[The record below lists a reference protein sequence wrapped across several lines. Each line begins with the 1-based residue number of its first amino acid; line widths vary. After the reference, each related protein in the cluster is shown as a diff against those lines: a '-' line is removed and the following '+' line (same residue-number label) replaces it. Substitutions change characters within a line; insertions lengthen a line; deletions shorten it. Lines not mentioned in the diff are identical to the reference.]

1 MAKNKKI
8 DEGLSLFEID
18 LNGDLVP
25 NSLLYPEN
33 QTKGIQNENTNLSK
47 LEILRAESQSSN
59 ISSTSRL
66 LVEQENRNLSHQNH
80 REVDNKLS
88 QHDSSSFGFGISNT
102 SNSTNGNGTK
112 DITGRTSRNDE
123 ERGLDGLGYSETN
136 GGEFGLFHQRQSDSL
151 HTTIQSSN
159 TRGFENANTNGRTK
173 QILERESDRQ
183 HDLQNRRQDLF
194 GSRQNYEIST
204 RSGIEARDST
214 NTNPN
219 RQGATTS
226 ATSSKTSQDS
236 SNEYNNRTGTSQEYG
251 ELGGKMG
258 ELSSSR
264 ENQSKIT
271 SKNDFVARDEVFIG
285 GQKERFDK
293 NINAIKTLKLLE
305 QEDRLPTQQ
314 EQLILNHYSGW
325 GGIPQVFDLENDRWR
340 KEAGILVGNLNTDEY
355 NAAKLS
361 TLDAFYT
368 PKIVIDSI
376 YKGLNQ
382 LGFNNDLNPKD
393 IFEPSVGIGAFLSYA
408 KNYSKNYNF
417 TCTELDNISS
427 RIFKKLYPSQKIY
440 NIGFEQHLFD
450 RKFDAFIG
458 NPPFGQKKI
467 LDLNDPY
474 LNNKSV
480 HNYFI
485 GNSIKHL
492 KEDGILAFVISSY
505 FLDSSFDSIRED
517 LFKDTTFL
525 GALRLPNNI
534 FKSRANTEVTTD
546 IIFLQKGKNP
556 DIDKKWLKSVE
567 YFDDRFKEAEKRGLN
582 PRLFNNFR
590 INEYFKDNPQNILGK
605 MDIQRTQYGN
615 SLECIDDEKDLEREI
630 NRFISELPKDVYKY
644 HKTEIITS
652 FYTLN
657 PESPNYNNYYNK
669 LKHLKDGNYFIYE
682 NKVFM
687 RMKVYPNNEIF
698 LKKPEL
704 NEHDERRI
712 KKLVELRD
720 EFNEL
725 INLEKSKESNDSEI
739 LLQRKKLNN
748 IYDNFVKVEGLL
760 NKEANKRAFVED
772 VESNKILALEKNYN
786 KGISKTLAQKQ
797 GVAPKEPSA
806 DKADIFFKR
815 TIMPKQEFII
825 NTPKEALLASI
836 SEYGILKLSFLEK
849 NLNMSLEKSLQSLID
864 DKLIFK
870 DHNNSSNYIIAQKYL
885 SGNVKAKYKKVKE
898 LVLEHNRQDL
908 LGNLESLKE
917 VLPKDLKASEISVSF
932 GTFWIPTKYYCQF
945 IEEKLEITS
954 EDFEIIKN
962 EMSGGWHFNAND
974 YVINQRIKNQYGTTR
989 KKVSDIV
996 LHALQ
1001 QKPIV
1006 VYDKNI
1012 TYNDEGKETTKEI
1025 LNPKETAIAISK
1037 VEKIKLD
1044 FSDWIYRDY
1053 DRRIELEKIYNDTFN
1068 TNRDIQY
1075 DGSHLIL
1082 ENFNSNIQLKNHQ
1095 KNAIFRAIQE
1105 NIIILDHQVGA
1116 GKTLTSICAVMEQKR
1131 MGLIHKPLIVVP
1143 NHILN
1148 QWANEFYNAYPN
1160 ANILLATKKDLE
1172 KNNREQFFAK
1182 IATNDFDAI
1191 IMTHSQFG
1199 LLNNPYEQTK
1209 KIQEEEIQILEES
1222 LRNKKDSEFAR
1233 YSVKNIEKRLEN
1245 ERVKLE
1251 NLLNTKRKS
1260 KNIDFSEMGIDML
1273 VIDEAHEFKNLRFV
1287 TCKDR
1292 VSGLGNQKGSQKAF
1306 NLYCKTQ
1313 FIHDTKA
1320 KLMFLTGTPISNSIV
1335 ELYTIQKYTQPNA
1348 LKEKGI
1354 DSFDSWAST
1363 FGEISSAW
1371 ELDSSGINYKVVS
1384 RFNKFKNVP
1393 ELSSLYK
1400 NVADTVTNS
1409 DIMKFQK
1416 NFVPKLYNNKPINI
1430 ITPRSDEVALFI
1442 GVQNEYGSW
1451 NEGSIIWRMENQSE
1465 DIAKNNLLACTT
1477 DARKAGLDFR
1487 LINPYAKDYEDSKVN
1502 ILAQNVYEEW
1512 KNWEEDKGTQLIFC
1526 DLSTPKIHSQNIETN
1541 EINNETLSDDFI
1553 NINDELA
1560 IDEEDKN
1567 MSATNLDE
1575 ILAKQSKFDVYSDIL
1590 KKLKN
1595 LGIPQHEIRFIHDA
1609 KTDLQKAEL
1618 FADVNSGKVRIL
1630 IGSTQKM
1637 GAGTN
1642 VQERIVA
1649 IHHLDC
1655 PWRPSDLEQR
1665 NGRVI
1670 RQGNK
1675 LFLRNPEDF
1684 RIKEFRY
1691 ATERTYDARMWQVI
1705 ESKALSIEQ
1714 FRKADKNTRELED
1727 ISSAAADA
1735 AEMKAQAT
1743 GNPLILMQVQLSSDL
1758 KQEEILYNSF
1768 KKEQF
1773 YNEEL
1778 LKQSKSYIDLYTKE
1792 KKILEDIKD
1801 TINNHKSEHF
1811 SGKFYD
1817 YNLDSNEYKTI
1828 DFIIRKNDDSPTNK
1842 QNQERI
1848 KEFLKKGIEIAHRN
1862 FATEYKLFEYRG
1874 ITISL
1879 EKTQI
1884 DTLNF
1889 YINTPKGDFIE
1900 PENLVFKNKNSFID
1914 FSNIIT
1920 LGGLVTRINNFYNG
1934 IEERIS
1940 TTDRKISKL
1949 CSEIIALEKITGE
1962 NAKPY
1967 KRYDY
1972 LLALRE
1978 DEKTIMLEIEKMS
1991 KSRSYKSNFILKSQ
2005 LILKSM
2011 DKNEHL
2017 ECKKEINDINI

>member
-1 MAKNKKI
+1 MPNKT
-8 DEGLSLFEID
+8 DGSLFIYKST
-18 LNGDLVP
+18 NKGQ
-25 NSLLYPEN
+25 S
-33 QTKGIQNENTNLSK
+33 TKPDGYYFYEGITFILDAKSPYANFSGQIFDYMKLESNEN
-47 LEILRAESQSSN
+47 
-59 ISSTSRL
+59 
-66 LVEQENRNLSHQNH
+66 
-80 REVDNKLS
+80 
-88 QHDSSSFGFGISNT
+88 F
-102 SNSTNGNGTK
+102 
-112 DITGRTSRNDE
+112 
-123 ERGLDGLGYSETN
+123 
-136 GGEFGLFHQRQSDSL
+136 
-151 HTTIQSSN
+151 
-159 TRGFENANTNGRTK
+159 
-173 QILERESDRQ
+173 
-183 HDLQNRRQDLF
+183 
-194 GSRQNYEIST
+194 
-204 RSGIEARDST
+204 
-214 NTNPN
+214 
-219 RQGATTS
+219 
-226 ATSSKTSQDS
+226 
-236 SNEYNNRTGTSQEYG
+236 
-251 ELGGKMG
+251 
-258 ELSSSR
+258 
-264 ENQSKIT
+264 
-271 SKNDFVARDEVFIG
+271 
-285 GQKERFDK
+285 
-293 NINAIKTLKLLE
+293 
-305 QEDRLPTQQ
+305 
-314 EQLILNHYSGW
+314 
-325 GGIPQVFDLENDRWR
+325 
-340 KEAGILVGNLNTDEY
+340 
-355 NAAKLS
+355 
-361 TLDAFYT
+361 
-368 PKIVIDSI
+368 
-376 YKGLNQ
+376 
-382 LGFNNDLNPKD
+382 
-393 IFEPSVGIGAFLSYA
+393 
-408 KNYSKNYNF
+408 
-417 TCTELDNISS
+417 
-427 RIFKKLYPSQKIY
+427 
-440 NIGFEQHLFD
+440 IGFEYNQKELHCYVNGKLQEDELILHDKEYYRAKYFPKKINNETIVNKSAKKLANLFRNARVD
-450 RKFDAFIG
+450 KQMNVPFIG
-458 NPPFGQKKI
+458 AVILCMKFNVD
-467 LDLNDPY
+467 LDLSSTQTI
-474 LNNKSV
+474 L
-480 HNYFI
+480 
-485 GNSIKHL
+485 NSIKI
-492 KEDGILAFVISSY
+492 GINTI
-505 FLDSSFDSIRED
+505 LDD
-517 LFKDTTFL
+517 
-525 GALRLPNNI
+525 
-534 FKSRANTEVTTD
+534 
-546 IIFLQKGKNP
+546 
-556 DIDKKWLKSVE
+556 
-567 YFDDRFKEAEKRGLN
+567 
-582 PRLFNNFR
+582 
-590 INEYFKDNPQNILGK
+590 
-605 MDIQRTQYGN
+605 
-615 SLECIDDEKDLEREI
+615 
-630 NRFISELPKDVYKY
+630 
-644 HKTEIITS
+644 
-652 FYTLN
+652 
-657 PESPNYNNYYNK
+657 
-669 LKHLKDGNYFIYE
+669 
-682 NKVFM
+682 
-687 RMKVYPNNEIF
+687 
-698 LKKPEL
+698 
-704 NEHDERRI
+704 
-712 KKLVELRD
+712 
-720 EFNEL
+720 
-725 INLEKSKESNDSEI
+725 
-739 LLQRKKLNN
+739 
-748 IYDNFVKVEGLL
+748 
-760 NKEANKRAFVED
+760 
-772 VESNKILALEKNYN
+772 NKILFFCIFIYSKEK
-786 KGISKTLAQKQ
+786 S
-797 GVAPKEPSA
+797 
-806 DKADIFFKR
+806 IFF
-815 TIMPKQEFII
+815 I
-825 NTPKEALLASI
+825 
-836 SEYGILKLSFLEK
+836 
-849 NLNMSLEKSLQSLID
+849 
-864 DKLIFK
+864 
-870 DHNNSSNYIIAQKYL
+870 
-885 SGNVKAKYKKVKE
+885 
-898 LVLEHNRQDL
+898 
-908 LGNLESLKE
+908 
-917 VLPKDLKASEISVSF
+917 
-932 GTFWIPTKYYCQF
+932 
-945 IEEKLEITS
+945 
-954 EDFEIIKN
+954 
-962 EMSGGWHFNAND
+962 
-974 YVINQRIKNQYGTTR
+974 
-989 KKVSDIV
+989 
-996 LHALQ
+996 
-1001 QKPIV
+1001 
-1006 VYDKNI
+1006 
-1012 TYNDEGKETTKEI
+1012 
-1025 LNPKETAIAISK
+1025 
-1037 VEKIKLD
+1037 
-1044 FSDWIYRDY
+1044 
-1053 DRRIELEKIYNDTFN
+1053 
-1068 TNRDIQY
+1068 
-1075 DGSHLIL
+1075 
-1082 ENFNSNIQLKNHQ
+1082 
-1095 KNAIFRAIQE
+1095 
-1105 NIIILDHQVGA
+1105 
-1116 GKTLTSICAVMEQKR
+1116 
-1131 MGLIHKPLIVVP
+1131 
-1143 NHILN
+1143 
-1148 QWANEFYNAYPN
+1148 
-1160 ANILLATKKDLE
+1160 
-1172 KNNREQFFAK
+1172 
-1182 IATNDFDAI
+1182 
-1191 IMTHSQFG
+1191 
-1199 LLNNPYEQTK
+1199 
-1209 KIQEEEIQILEES
+1209 
-1222 LRNKKDSEFAR
+1222 
-1233 YSVKNIEKRLEN
+1233 
-1245 ERVKLE
+1245 
-1251 NLLNTKRKS
+1251 
-1260 KNIDFSEMGIDML
+1260 
-1273 VIDEAHEFKNLRFV
+1273 
-1287 TCKDR
+1287 
-1292 VSGLGNQKGSQKAF
+1292 
-1306 NLYCKTQ
+1306 
-1313 FIHDTKA
+1313 
-1320 KLMFLTGTPISNSIV
+1320 
-1335 ELYTIQKYTQPNA
+1335 
-1348 LKEKGI
+1348 
-1354 DSFDSWAST
+1354 
-1363 FGEISSAW
+1363 
-1371 ELDSSGINYKVVS
+1371 
-1384 RFNKFKNVP
+1384 FNKFKNVP

-1512 KNWEEDKGTQLIFC
+1512 KNWEDDKGTQLIFC

-1541 EINNETLSDDFI
+1541 EINNKILSDDFI

-1848 KEFLKKGIEIAHRN
+1848 KEFLKKGIEIAHGN

-1900 PENLVFKNKNSFID
+1900 HENLVFKNKNSFID

-1991 KSRSYKSNFILKSQ
+1991 KSRSYKSNFIPKSQ

>member
-1 MAKNKKI
+1 MAKRKI

-25 NSLLYPEN
+25 NSLLYSEN
-33 QTKGIQNENTNLSK
+33 QEKGKQNANTNLSE
-47 LEILRAESQSSN
+47 LEIPRRESQSNS
-59 ISSTSRL
+59 ISQTSGL
-66 LVEQENRNLSHQNH
+66 LAKQENRDLSHQNFG
-80 REVDNKLS
+80 EVDNRLPS
-88 QHDSSSFGFGISNT
+88 NHSNT
-102 SNSTNGNGTK
+102 LGDRIDNLSNSTNGNGTK
-112 DITGRTSRNDE
+112 DIAERTSGSDE
-123 ERGLDGLGYSETN
+123 ERRDDRFGYSQTSGN
-136 GGEFGLFHQRQSDSL
+136 QVGLFHQGQSDSP
-151 HTTIQSSN
+151 HTTIQTSN
-159 TRGFENANTNGRTK
+159 GGGLENGGTNAGTR
-173 QILERESDRQ
+173 QILERKDDRR
-183 HDLQNRRQDLF
+183 HDIQNRDENLQY
-194 GSRQNYEIST
+194 SR
-204 RSGIEARDST
+204 R
-214 NTNPN
+214 NTSPSDERGNSFN
-219 RQGATTS
+219 KNLDRKGAKFSEES
-226 ATSSKTSQDS
+226 ASTSQSS
-236 SNEYNNRTGTSQEYG
+236 SNENSNRAEITQEYG
-251 ELGGKMG
+251 ELGGRMG
-258 ELSSSR
+258 GLSSPY
-264 ENQSKIT
+264 ENQDRIT

-285 GQKERFDK
+285 GQKERFEK

-305 QEDRLPTQQ
+305 QENRLPTPQ
-314 EQLILNHYSGW
+314 EQLILNLYSGW
-325 GGIPQVFDLENDRWR
+325 GGIPQAFDLENDKWR
-340 KEAGILVGNLNTDEY
+340 KEAAILIGNLNTDEY
-355 NAAKLS
+355 KAAKLS
-361 TLDAFYT
+361 TLDSFYT
-368 PKIVIDSI
+368 PKIIVDSI
-376 YKGLNQ
+376 YKGLKQ
-382 LGFNNDLNPKD
+382 LGFNDSNTKD
-393 IFEPSVGIGAFLSYA
+393 IFEPSVGIGTFVSYA
-408 KNYSKNYNF
+408 KNHSENYNF

-427 RIFKKLYPSQKIY
+427 RIFKKLYPNQKVY

-450 RKFDAFIG
+450 RQFDAFIG

-467 LDLNDPY
+467 LDLNDSN
-474 LNNKSV
+474 LNGKSV

-492 KEDGILAFVISSY
+492 KEDGIAAFVVSSY
-505 FLDSSFDSIRED
+505 FLDSKFDSMRQD

-556 DIDKKWLKSVE
+556 NIDKEWLESVE
-567 YFDDRFKEAEKRGLN
+567 YFDNRFVEAEKRGMN
-582 PRLFNNFR
+582 PNIFNYFR
-590 INEYFKDNPQNILGK
+590 INEYFKNHPQNILGK
-605 MDIQRTQYGN
+605 MEIQRTEYDH
-615 SLECIDDEKDLEREI
+615 SLECIDDKRDLEKEI
-630 NRFISELPKDVYKY
+630 NRFIAELPKDIYKY
-644 HKTEIITS
+644 HETKITTS
-652 FYTLN
+652 FYTLD
-657 PESPNYNNYYNK
+657 EKSPNYYDYYNK
-669 LKHLKDGNYFIYE
+669 LINLKDGNYFIY
-682 NKVFM
+682 NDKVFM
-687 RMKVYPNNEIF
+687 RIKVYPNGEIF
-698 LKKPEL
+698 LKKPKL

-712 KKLVELRD
+712 KKLVGLRD
-720 EFNEL
+720 EFNKL
-725 INLEKSKESNDSEI
+725 IELEKSKESSD
-739 LLQRKKLNN
+739 LQISFQRDRLNKF
-748 IYDNFVKVEGLL
+748 YDNFVKTEGLL
-760 NKEANKRAFVED
+760 NKEANKKAFMED

-786 KGISKTLAQKQ
+786 KGISKSLAQKQ
-797 GVAPKEPSA
+797 GISPKEPSA
-806 DKADIFFKR
+806 TKADIFFKR
-815 TIMPKQEFII
+815 TIMPKQELVIS
-825 NTPKEALLASI
+825 TPKEALLASL
-836 SEYGILKLSFLEK
+836 SEYGMLNLSFLEK
-849 NLNMSLEKSLQSLID
+849 SLNMPLEKSLKSLID

-870 DHNNSSNYIIAQKYL
+870 DHNDNSNYIIAQKYL
-885 SGNVKAKYKKVKE
+885 SGNVKAKYKEVKE
-898 LVLEHNRQDL
+898 LVVEHNRQDL
-908 LGNLESLKE
+908 INNLESLKE
-917 VLPKDLKASEISVSF
+917 VLPKDLKATEISVSF
-932 GTFWIPTKYYCQF
+932 GTFWIPTKYYQQF
-945 IEEKLEITS
+945 IEEKLEISS
-954 EDFEIIKN
+954 EHFEIIKN
-962 EMSGGWHFNAND
+962 EMSGGWHFNANN
-974 YVINQRIKNQYGTTR
+974 YIINERIKNQYGTTR
-989 KKVSDIV
+989 KKVSDVI

-1006 VYDKNI
+1006 VYDKEV
-1012 TYNDEGKETTKEI
+1012 TYNKDGKEITKEV

-1044 FSDWIYRDY
+1044 FADWIYRDY
-1053 DRRIELEKIYNDTFN
+1053 DRRIDIERIYNDTFN
-1068 TNRDIQY
+1068 TNVEVQY
-1075 DGSHLIL
+1075 DGSHLVL

-1105 NIIILDHQVGA
+1105 NAIILDHQVGA
-1116 GKTLTSICAVMEQKR
+1116 GKTLVSICAIMEQKR

-1160 ANILLATKKDLE
+1160 ANVLLATKKDLE

-1182 IATNDFDAI
+1182 IAANDYDAI

-1209 KIQEEEIQILEES
+1209 KIQEEEIQILEET
-1222 LRNKKDSEFAR
+1222 LKNRENSEFAN
-1233 YSVKNIEKRLEN
+1233 YSVKNLEKRLEN
-1245 ERVKLE
+1245 ERIKLE

-1335 ELYTIQKYTQPNA
+1335 ELYTMQKYTQPEA
-1348 LKEKGI
+1348 LEQKGI
-1354 DSFDSWAST
+1354 NRFDSWAST

-1400 NVADTVTNS
+1400 NVADIVTNT

-1416 NFVPKLYNNKPINI
+1416 NFVPKLYNGKPINI
-1430 ITPRSDEVALFI
+1430 IAPRSDEIAEFI
-1442 GVQNEYGSW
+1442 GIQDKNGNW
-1451 NEGSIIWRMENQSE
+1451 NEGSIIWRMENQND
-1465 DIAKNNLLACTT
+1465 DITRNNLLACTT

-1487 LINPYAKDYEDSKVN
+1487 LINPYAEDYEDSKVN
-1502 ILAQNVYEEW
+1502 ILTQNVYEEW
-1512 KNWEEDKGTQLIFC
+1512 KNWEKDKGTQLIFC
-1526 DLSTPKIHSQNIETN
+1526 DLSTPKIHSQNIGVSEV
-1541 EINNETLSDDFI
+1541 NNEVLEKDFI
-1553 NINDELA
+1553 NINDELEA
-1560 IDEEDKN
+1560 DEEDKN
-1567 MSATNLDE
+1567 VSATNLDE

-1590 KKLKN
+1590 KKLTK
-1595 LGIPQHEIRFIHDA
+1595 LGVPQNEIRFIHDA

-1618 FADVNSGKVRIL
+1618 FRDVNFGKVRIL

-1675 LFLRNPEDF
+1675 LFQRDPENF

-1705 ESKALSIEQ
+1705 ESKTLSIEQ
-1714 FRKADKNTRELED
+1714 FRKADSNVRELDD
-1727 ISSAAADA
+1727 ISSGAADA

-1758 KQEEILYNSF
+1758 KQEEILYNNF
-1768 KKEQF
+1768 KKEQY

-1778 LKQSKSYIDLYTKE
+1778 LKQSQSYIDSYTKE
-1792 KKILEDIKD
+1792 RKILEEIKGI
-1801 TINNHKSEHF
+1801 INSHKNEHF

-1817 YNLDSNEYKTI
+1817 YDHKSNNYKMV
-1828 DFIIRKNDDSPTNK
+1828 DFIIRKNDDSPANK
-1842 QNQERI
+1842 QNQAKI
-1848 KEFLKKGIEIAHRN
+1848 KELLKRNIDLADKN
-1862 FATEYKLFEYRG
+1862 FATEYNLFEYRG

-1879 EKTQI
+1879 EKTQNDSI
-1884 DTLNF
+1884 NF

-1900 PENLVFKNKNSFID
+1900 PENLVFKKKDSGFLN
-1914 FSNIIT
+1914 FSNVIT

-1934 IEERIS
+1934 IDERIS
-1940 TTDRKISKL
+1940 TIDKEVSKL
-1949 CSEIIALEKITGE
+1949 SSEIIELEKITGS

-1978 DEKTIMLEIEKMS
+1978 DEKTIMLEIDKMS
-1991 KSRSYKSNFILKSQ
+1991 KERSYTSNFIPKSHS
-2005 LILKSM
+2005 ILKSM
-2011 DKNEHL
+2011 DNKFVKDKDL
-2017 ECKKEINDINI
+2017 EM